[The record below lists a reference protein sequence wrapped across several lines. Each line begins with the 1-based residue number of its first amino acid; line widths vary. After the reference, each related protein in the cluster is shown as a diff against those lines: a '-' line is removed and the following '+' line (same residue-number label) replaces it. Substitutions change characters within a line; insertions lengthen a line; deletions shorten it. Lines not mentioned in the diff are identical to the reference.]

1 MKEIYIDYA
10 NATPIDER
18 IFEAMKPYFIEKF
31 GNPSSHII
39 KVGNEAVRALDDA
52 RKNVSNLINAY
63 PEEITFCAS
72 ATEAN
77 NLAIKGVGFSNS
89 YKGKS
94 IISSSIEHFSITSPL
109 ATLESKFDFEVI
121 YIDVDSEG
129 FINEEQLKR
138 SLNGDTRLV
147 TIQLANNEIGV
158 IQNLK
163 NIVDIVKNF
172 NDKILFHT
180 DATAAAGLNNI
191 DVKDLGVDLLTFSA
205 ISLYGPKGAAAL
217 YVKNGVFLQP
227 LIEGGFQERGL
238 RSGTENIPA
247 IIGFAKACEI
257 AKTEMTNRVEKLAML
272 RDKLK
277 TGLEEKIDFI
287 HFTGSLKKRLPNN
300 LSFWV
305 EFAEGESL
313 LLMLNYMGVMVSS
326 GSACSSNLR
335 AKDEDELVAS
345 PVLKAIGVPSDICTG
360 SLTFSFGFK
369 NTLEDVD
376 YVLEIFPGIVHRLW
390 QMSPFYLDKI
400 KGHTP
405 KMTKVDK

>member
-1 MKEIYIDYA
+1 MREIFMDYA
-10 NATPIDER
+10 NATPLDER
-18 IFEAMKPYFIEKF
+18 VFEAMKPYFIEKF

-39 KVGNEAVRALDDA
+39 KVGHEALQALDES
-52 RKNVSNLINAY
+52 RKMVADLINAK
-63 PEEITFCAS
+63 PEEITFCSS

-77 NLAIKGVGFSNS
+77 NLALKGLAFSNQ
-89 YKGKS
+89 YVGKRFIAS
-94 IISSSIEHFSITSPL
+94 NIEHFSITSPL
-109 ATLESKFDFEVI
+109 MTLTNKFGFEAI
-121 YIDVDSEG
+121 YVDVDSEG
-129 FINEEQLKR
+129 FVNEEKLKS
-138 SLNGDTRLV
+138 SLSSDTRLV

-158 IQNLK
+158 IQDIRRL
-163 NIVDIVKNF
+163 VEIVKSY
-172 NDKILFHT
+172 DDRILFHT
-180 DATAAAGLNNI
+180 DATAAAGLIDI
-191 DVKDLGVDLLTFSA
+191 DVKELGVDLLTFSA
-205 ISLYGPKGAAAL
+205 ISMYGPKGVAAL
-217 YVKNGVFLQP
+217 YVKNGVLLQP

-247 IIGFAKACEI
+247 IVGFAKACEL
-257 AKTEMTNRVEKLAML
+257 AKEEMPKRVEHLSKL
-272 RDKLK
+272 RDRLK
-277 TGLEEKIDFI
+277 EGLEEKIDFL
-287 HFTGSLKKRLPNN
+287 HFTGSFKRRLANN
-300 LSFWV
+300 LSFWI

-313 LLMLNYMGVMVSS
+313 LLMLNYMGVMASS

-369 NTLEDVD
+369 NTMDDVE
-376 YVLEIFPGIVHRLW
+376 YVLEIFPGIVQRLW